1 LWDTGNMNP
10 GTSKTT
16 TFNTAG
22 PFGFHCTYHAAMGM
36 TGTITVH

>member
-22 PFGFHCTYHAAMGM
+22 TFGFHCTYHAAMGM